1 MDGIVI
7 VAIAQEG
14 IVGGTGTE
22 NQSPL
27 VSEVTESLLV
37 PYVNYLTFG
46 IDIAAGLIIGLSA
59 IFALISFFKILIKP
73 IKEQTQS
80 KETIRL
86 SLTRGMLL
94 ALDFEIG
101 SDILKT
107 ILLPSVRELTIL
119 AVIVG
124 IRIVLSWS
132 LSKEIERQST
142 IIEKNKRIEN
152 TSSTTKQNTW
162 FQIWKLLPNL
172 IVINN
177 NDYNYL
183 YQFLSIFIVLLLLL
197 PYINIEDII
206 FTITLVID
214 IIAISVI
221 AVSVIQTIYYLSIY
235 NFKSILSSAK
245 TTSISNSNIIQRN
258 FITGLI
264 LALEFEAANT
274 ILKMGVFTSLVIDK
288 SSSTLSDN
296 FINNFIIFV
305 MVISIRIA
313 IKQSLGRFNKRNS
326 IGKCTQI
333 Y

>member
-14 IVGGTGTE
+14 VVGGTGTE

-132 LSKEIERQST
+132 LSKEIERHSRV
-142 IIEKNKRIEN
+142 IKENKLMEN
-152 TSSTTKQNTW
+152 TSSTKQNT
-162 FQIWKLLPNL
+162 
-172 IVINN
+172 
-177 NDYNYL
+177 
-183 YQFLSIFIVLLLLL
+183 
-197 PYINIEDII
+197 
-206 FTITLVID
+206 
-214 IIAISVI
+214 
-221 AVSVIQTIYYLSIY
+221 
-235 NFKSILSSAK
+235 
-245 TTSISNSNIIQRN
+245 
-258 FITGLI
+258 
-264 LALEFEAANT
+264 
-274 ILKMGVFTSLVIDK
+274 
-288 SSSTLSDN
+288 
-296 FINNFIIFV
+296 
-305 MVISIRIA
+305 
-313 IKQSLGRFNKRNS
+313 
-326 IGKCTQI
+326 
-333 Y
+333 

>member
-14 IVGGTGTE
+14 ILGGTGTE

-59 IFALISFFKILIKP
+59 IFALISFFKIILKP
-73 IKEQTQS
+73 IKEQTQY

-86 SLTRGMLL
+86 NLTRGILL

-132 LSKEIERQST
+132 LSKEIERHST
-142 IIEKNKRIEN
+142 VIEENQQVEN
-152 TSSTTKQNTW
+152 TTTKQNTW
-162 FQIWKLLPNL
+162 FQIWKLIPNL

-177 NDYNYL
+177 NVYNYL

-221 AVSVIQTIYYLSIY
+221 AVSVIQTIYYLSTY
-235 NFKSILSSAK
+235 NFKSILSSTK

-274 ILKMGVFTSLVIDK
+274 ILKMGVFTSLMIDK

-326 IGKCTQI
+326 I
-333 Y
+333 

>member
-1 MDGIVI
+1 MNGIVI
-7 VAIAQEG
+7 AAIAQEG
-14 IVGGTGTE
+14 VLGMTGTE

-27 VSEVTESLLV
+27 VSGVTESLLI

-132 LSKEIERQST
+132 LSKEIERHST
-142 IIEKNKRIEN
+142 VIEKNKRIEN
-152 TSSTTKQNTW
+152 TSSTKQNT
-162 FQIWKLLPNL
+162 
-172 IVINN
+172 
-177 NDYNYL
+177 
-183 YQFLSIFIVLLLLL
+183 
-197 PYINIEDII
+197 
-206 FTITLVID
+206 
-214 IIAISVI
+214 
-221 AVSVIQTIYYLSIY
+221 
-235 NFKSILSSAK
+235 
-245 TTSISNSNIIQRN
+245 
-258 FITGLI
+258 
-264 LALEFEAANT
+264 
-274 ILKMGVFTSLVIDK
+274 
-288 SSSTLSDN
+288 
-296 FINNFIIFV
+296 
-305 MVISIRIA
+305 
-313 IKQSLGRFNKRNS
+313 
-326 IGKCTQI
+326 
-333 Y
+333 

>member
-14 IVGGTGTE
+14 IVGGGGTGTE
-22 NQSPL
+22 NQSHL
-27 VSEVTESLLV
+27 ISEVTESLLV

-59 IFALISFFKILIKP
+59 IFALIAFFKILIKP

-86 SLTRGMLL
+86 NLTRGMLL

-107 ILLPSVRELTIL
+107 ILIPSIRELTLL

-132 LSKEIERQST
+132 LSKEIGRHST
-142 IIEKNKRIEN
+142 VIEENKQMEN
-152 TSSTTKQNTW
+152 TSSTNQNTW
-162 FQIWKLLPNL
+162 FQIWNLLPNL
-172 IVINN
+172 IVIN

-183 YQFLSIFIVLLLLL
+183 YQFLSFFLVLSLLL

-221 AVSVIQTIYYLSIY
+221 AVSVIQTIYYLLIY
-235 NFKSILSSAK
+235 NFKSLLSSAK
-245 TTSISNSNIIQRN
+245 TTSISNSTNIQRN

-274 ILKMGVFTSLVIDK
+274 VLKMGVYTSLAIEK
-288 SSSTLSDN
+288 SSSSSSILSDN

-313 IKQSLGRFNKRNS
+313 IKQSLRFKK
-326 IGKCTQI
+326 GK
-333 Y
+333 